1 MLGGKPVAGQRVACR
16 ETASAGG
23 LLLFGGG
30 KPVGWEEAC
39 RKVASASARAA
50 CRFLCAVRHNR
61 HKSERGL
68 GVENGTGTA
77 TASMVVG
84 IVAVAGEW
92 VVGLPWLICLVLGVV
107 AVGLASN
114 GLKRCPTGRPGH
126 GQAVAGLVLG
136 VVAVAFSG
144 LFLLC
149 LCVGAGV
156 SVGLLGLAVL

>member
-1 MLGGKPVAGQRVACR
+1 M
-16 ETASAGG
+16 
-23 LLLFGGG
+23 
-30 KPVGWEEAC
+30 
-39 RKVASASARAA
+39 
-50 CRFLCAVRHNR
+50 
-61 HKSERGL
+61 
-68 GVENGTGTA
+68 ENGTGTA

-107 AVGLASN
+107 AVSLASN
-114 GLKRCPTGRPGH
+114 GLKRCPTGWPGH